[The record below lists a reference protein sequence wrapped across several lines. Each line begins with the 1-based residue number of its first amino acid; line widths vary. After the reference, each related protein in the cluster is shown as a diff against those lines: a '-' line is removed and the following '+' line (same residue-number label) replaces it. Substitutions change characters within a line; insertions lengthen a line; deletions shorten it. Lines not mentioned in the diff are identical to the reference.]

1 MKRLF
6 VVIAA
11 VLVAVTASAKGGFGV
26 TAGLNFNSATIQ
38 DVKMDSRAG
47 MNVGITFA
55 ADLPLGFSLQPSLVY
70 SHSGASVAADFY
82 ESSDP
87 LSSYI
92 GSLRAE
98 LKQTVGSVLLPIS
111 VQWGP
116 DLIVARPFLDVT
128 PYIGYALSNKI
139 SGEVSGVPGVVE
151 AVVDKMKG
159 ELDYGIGLGAG
170 LNVWKLQ
177 AIVRY
182 NWNFGPMGSFKDF
195 TNIELGDLKTENHTY
210 GGISVSVAYFF

>member
-11 VLVAVTASAKGGFGV
+11 VLIAVTASAKGGFGV
-26 TAGLNFNSATIQ
+26 TAGLNFNSTKIQ

-47 MNVGITFA
+47 MNVGITYSFN
-55 ADLPLGFSLQPSLVY
+55 LPLGFSLQPSLVY
-70 SHSGASVAADFY
+70 SHSGALATADILDT
-82 ESSDP
+82 SDP
-87 LSSYI
+87 LSSFI
-92 GSLRAE
+92 GTAKAE
-98 LKQTVGSVLLPIS
+98 FKQTVGSVQLPIS
-111 VQWGP
+111 LQWGP

-139 SGEVSGVPGVVE
+139 TGEVTGLPEVVQ
-151 AVVDKMKG
+151 KLSG

-170 LNVWKLQ
+170 LQVWKIQ

-195 TNIELGDLKTENHTY
+195 TSIDLGNLSTENHTY
-210 GGISVSVAYFF
+210 GGISVNVAFFF